1 MEKDRLA
8 AFSDGVIAVIIT
20 IMVLELHAPHEASLA
35 AIAGIAPAFLTY
47 ALSFIYVAIYWNNHH
62 HLFQLVEVVDGLVL
76 WANMKLLFWLSMIPF
91 ATAWMGE
98 NYTKAVPTAVYGVA
112 LLMPALAWLAL
123 QWTIV
128 RLQGRSGPLAQ
139 ALGRDIKGKL
149 SGVLYL
155 AGVILA
161 FVSTAASD
169 AIYAIVALVWVV
181 PDLRIEK
188 VLRRG

>member
-128 RLQGRSGPLAQ
+128 RLQGRSGPLAL

-149 SGVLYL
+149 SGGLYL

>member
-112 LLMPALAWLAL
+112 LLMPALAWLGL